1 MKQYLK
7 LVNFEVNRF
16 IKIYAVL
23 IAITIV
29 SQLTGVF
36 SISSKYVKNAKEVMG
51 NSSMTTQAFI
61 EQYGEISFND
71 IMYSGWFIGP
81 IAICVAALLF
91 YVFLIWYRDWFGKNT
106 FVYRLLMLPTARLN
120 VYFAKAT
127 TIFITVLGLISVQL
141 LLLPLE
147 NALLKYLVPIEFR
160 FDFAVTEIIGSSPY
174 LALFSPLSFFDFS
187 IHYLIGF
194 LFVFVVFTALL
205 FERSYG
211 VFGIL
216 MGAIYSAISF
226 AILISPLIVTGLLER
241 AILYPMEYFI
251 LEIMLMLIILASSL
265 FISRFLLNKKITV

>member
-1 MKQYLK
+1 MKPYLK
-7 LVNFEVNRF
+7 LVNFEMNRF
-16 IKIYAVL
+16 IKIYAAL
-23 IAITIV
+23 ITITIV

-36 SISSKYVKNAKEVMG
+36 MISSKYLKNVKEVMG
-51 NSSMTTQAFI
+51 NSSMTTETFI
-61 EQYGEISFND
+61 EQYGIINFND
-71 IMYSGWFIGP
+71 VMYSGWFIGP

-127 TIFITVLGLISVQL
+127 TIFISVLGLISVQI

-160 FDFAVTEIIGSSPY
+160 VDLAMTEIIQSSPY
-174 LALFSPLSFFDFS
+174 LGIFSPLSFFDFT

-211 VFGIL
+211 IFGIL
-216 MGAIYSAISF
+216 MGSIYSAVSF
-226 AILISPLIVTGLLER
+226 AILISPLIISGLLER
-241 AILYPMEYFI
+241 AFLYPMEYFI
-251 LEIMLMLIILASSL
+251 LELILVLIVLTSSL